1 MPTFAIKICQHRQR
15 KEKRIYENLGRK
27 ILLLKKTISCV
38 EKNLFKFWKY
48 KKF

>member
-15 KEKRIYENLGRK
+15 KETKMYENLGK
-27 ILLLKKTISCV
+27 KYLLLNKTVSRV

-48 KKF
+48 K